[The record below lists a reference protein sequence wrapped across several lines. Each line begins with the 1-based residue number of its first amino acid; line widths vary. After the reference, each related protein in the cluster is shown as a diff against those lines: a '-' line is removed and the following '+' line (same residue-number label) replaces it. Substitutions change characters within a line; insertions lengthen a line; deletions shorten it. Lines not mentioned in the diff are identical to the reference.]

1 MRKIELAKRIAEET
15 GESMEMLGVR
25 PQSVSLQP

>member
-1 MRKIELAKRIAEET
+1 MKTLQSRSLLFE
-15 GESMEMLGVR
+15 ESMEMLGVR